1 VNKLE
6 AKVIYNGYED
16 VISSKHPRVVA
27 RILSILADSKSSE
40 DPNVERI
47 AELEEKL
54 EKAEQAETS
63 ANYWKKQAEEKL
75 ETLKNEIK
83 EKASE

>member
-54 EKAEQAETS
+54 EKAESAQSSAE
-63 ANYWKKQAEEKL
+63 YYRKQAVNKL
-75 ETLKNEIK
+75 KEIE
-83 EKASE
+83 EKAS